1 MDLPFIFLW
10 PIIHFSKVW
19 ACREPM
25 AQKVNGRYPG
35 CIVAYQI
42 EHRFAKHHTYTP
54 VYHTIWLC
62 FLCIQWE
69 NCDRPV
75 EKLASPCQPGC
86 REAQRSCPDVTALV
100 ANCSTM
106 SWGNAFASFFFGL
119 LIPRSLVHHF
129 DFKNTLAIRYGRILR
144 IFHPFSHL
152 DMVSS
157 SSKTFRLAVACCF
170 RHLYRHLLQATADLV
185 SIWGYLAILAGSGK
199 HITLRPNWSKDTM
212 LLADKSEVTGARKD
226 AESQH

>member
-1 MDLPFIFLW
+1 MPTRLSRSAKELSWRHGFGRQLLDHELGECFRFFVLLW
-10 PIIHFSKVW
+10 L
-19 ACREPM
+19 
-25 AQKVNGRYPG
+25 
-35 CIVAYQI
+35 
-42 EHRFAKHHTYTP
+42 TYST
-54 VYHTIWLC
+54 V
-62 FLCIQWE
+62 
-69 NCDRPV
+69 
-75 EKLASPCQPGC
+75 
-86 REAQRSCPDVTALV
+86 SCPY
-100 ANCSTM
+100 
-106 SWGNAFASFFFGL
+106 
-119 LIPRSLVHHF
+119 F

-152 DMVSS
+152 DMVSP